1 MAAKSEKAIRESL
14 MTQLR
19 AKGADVSHFEGL
31 VDDYVEYFRL
41 VKKMKAD
48 IKKRGLSY
56 TATSAAG
63 KEYEKDNPNVKLL
76 PQYTRA
82 MLTILKD
89 LGLTTDK
96 VAEEDIEL
104 WQTSAGFRRSRTGST
119 LLKTTHT
126 SVAKIK
132 NCL

>member
-19 AKGADVSHFEGL
+19 AQGADVSHFEGL
-31 VDDYVEYFRL
+31 VDDYVEYFRM

-56 TATSAAG
+56 TAMSAAG

-82 MLTILKD
+82 MLMILKD

-96 VAEEDIEL
+96 VTEEDAEL
-104 WQTSAGFRRSRTGST
+104 
-119 LLKTTHT
+119 
-126 SVAKIK
+126 
-132 NCL
+132 

>member
-14 MTQLR
+14 MTPLR

-56 TATSAAG
+56 TSTSAEG
-63 KEYEKDNPNVKLL
+63 KEYEKYNTNVKML

-104 WQTSAGFRRSRTGST
+104 
-119 LLKTTHT
+119 
-126 SVAKIK
+126 
-132 NCL
+132 

>member
-19 AKGADVSHFEGL
+19 AQGADVSHFEGL
-31 VDDYVEYFRL
+31 VDDYVEYFRM

-56 TATSAAG
+56 AAMSAAG

-82 MLTILKD
+82 MLMILKD

-96 VAEEDIEL
+96 VAEEDAEL
-104 WQTSAGFRRSRTGST
+104 
-119 LLKTTHT
+119 
-126 SVAKIK
+126 
-132 NCL
+132 